1 VIEAN
6 LDTDANRRLVTDFLE
21 SLSKAEKQR

>member
-6 LDTDANRRLVTDFLE
+6 LDTDANRKLVTEFLE
-21 SLSKAEKQR
+21 SLGKAEKKR